1 MKRPMIVALS
11 LAAALGCTDSAR
23 VTFGQD
29 PADAGPPQPPLGFDV
44 DDAGREA
51 EVALDPTKD
60 NDGDGWLYAEDCDD
74 RQKNV
79 NPGAVE
85 YPNDGVDNDCD
96 GTIDVVDEACD
107 DTVEVDGYA
116 VTDPYAY
123 ARAIGLCKRT
133 TESARDWGLL
143 SAELLRY
150 DGSARVPDTDIQM
163 GILQSFGPNVTPR
176 HGKNMAVLSSGTART
191 PSEPGYAHQWEGPL
205 PQQHINDSINLKLRI
220 RVPTNALTFTIDYD
234 FYSIEYPDYVG
245 SQFNDEFLAILD
257 TKVPLS
263 DAAKK
268 SIALDSLGN
277 SVSVNN
283 GFFEVCLPS
292 EKNGKVFDCALGTDE
307 LVGTGRER
315 AGATSWLRTKAPVMA
330 GEIITIQ
337 FVIFDV
343 ADRAYDSTVLIDN
356 WLWEASAAT
365 DPSTGRPPK

>member
-1 MKRPMIVALS
+1 MKRSMIGALA
-11 LAAALGCTDSAR
+11 LAAAFGCTDSAR
-23 VTFGQD
+23 EAYGE
-29 PADAGPPQPPLGFDV
+29 PDAGPPQQQPGFDLA
-44 DDAGREA
+44 DADKPDA
-51 EVALDPTKD
+51 EVPLDPTKD
-60 NDGDGWLYAEDCDD
+60 NDGDGWLFADDCDD

-96 GTIDVVDEACD
+96 GTIDVVEPCD
-107 DTVEVDGYA
+107 DAVVEDGHA

-123 ARAIGLCKRT
+123 ARAIGLCKLT
-133 TESARDWGLL
+133 TESARDWGLI
-143 SAELLRY
+143 SAELLKH
-150 DGSARVPDTDIQM
+150 DGSPRSPDTEAQV
-163 GILQSFGPNVTPR
+163 GILQKFGPNVSPR

-191 PSEPGYAHQWEGPL
+191 PSDPGYAYEWKGPP
-205 PQQHINDSINLKLRI
+205 PQKEINDSVNLKLRI
-220 RVPTNALTFTIDYD
+220 RVPTNALTFSIDYD
-234 FYSIEYPDYVG
+234 FYSIEYPQFVG

-263 DAAKK
+263 KEAKR
-268 SIALDSLGN
+268 SIALDAYGN
-277 SVSVNN
+277 AVSVNS

-307 LVGTGRER
+307 LVGTGREK

-343 ADRAYDSTVLIDN
+343 SDHVFDSTILIDN
-356 WLWEASAAT
+356 WMWEASAAT
-365 DPSTGRPPK
+365 DPSTGRPPS